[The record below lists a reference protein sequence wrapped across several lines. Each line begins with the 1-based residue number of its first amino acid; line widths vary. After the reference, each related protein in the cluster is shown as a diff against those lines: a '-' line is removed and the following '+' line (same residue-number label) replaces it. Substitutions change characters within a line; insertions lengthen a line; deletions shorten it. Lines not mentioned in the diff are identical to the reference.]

1 MAAATRARLETNM
14 LELRANKLKS
24 IRNAVRLLEQDP
36 TIADLES
43 CGDEVL
49 DDCLAVRPAES
60 DSDGGPQQI
69 VTHSYSSGIERKVV
83 LLIGIDDYE
92 GGIPRLS
99 SPVKDVQGVGE
110 IMKAKFGYEVRT
122 LLNADKS
129 RIVHELNR
137 LILESGANDSIA
149 IMYAGHGQVV
159 EKTQRGYWIPAKA
172 SADDPKQWI
181 SNQDIAKAL
190 GTIPAK
196 QILLVVDSCYSG
208 TLTREAK
215 FDKAEI
221 LPDPNAVLVKRS
233 VTTLASGGEEPVP
246 DEGKDGHSVF
256 AWHFMEQLKAVKDER
271 LGVGVYEQIA
281 ENVKR
286 EIPQTPQYGESLSAG
301 HQRGGDYLFRIR
313 EYRSR

>member
-1 MAAATRARLETNM
+1 M
-14 LELRANKLKS
+14 LELHAKKLKS
-24 IRNAVRLLEQDP
+24 VAKAVTLLEQDP
-36 TIADLES
+36 TIADLEP
-43 CGDEVL
+43 CGGLVSDN
-49 DDCLAVRPAES
+49 CLAVRPADS

-69 VTHSYSSGIERKVV
+69 VTHSYSSGIERKVA
-83 LLIGIDDYE
+83 LLIGINDYE

-99 SPVKDVQGVGE
+99 SPVKDVQEIGK
-110 IMKAKFGYEVRT
+110 IMKDKFGYEVRT
-122 LLNADKS
+122 LLNADKA

-137 LILESGANDSIA
+137 LILESGTDDSIA
-149 IMYAGHGQVV
+149 VMYAGHGQVV
-159 EKTQRGYWIPAKA
+159 ERTQRGYWIPAKA

-196 QILLVVDSCYSG
+196 QIFLVVDSCYSG

-215 FDKAEI
+215 IDKADI

-233 VTTLASGGEEPVP
+233 VTTLSSGGEEPVA
-246 DEGKDGHSVF
+246 DQGKDGHSVF
-256 AWHFMEQLKAVKDER
+256 AWHFMEQLKAVKDETF
-271 LGVGVYEQIA
+271 GVGVYEQIA

-286 EIPQTPQYGESLSAG
+286 EIPQTPQYGASLSSG